1 MQEEERKLGAA
12 VSIAENRARIAM
24 IEEDQRKQ
32 WTVIEKLRERL
43 DRLPAWATLMMT
55 GLGVVSG
62 SAVTAAIALAVR

>member
-1 MQEEERKLGAA
+1 MQEEERKVGAA